1 MRGKAVRLLFRGVP
15 ELVATGRLAT
25 AAAPL
30 GALEIEIVPA
40 LSPRDRV
47 IFLLHTA
54 AEIEHSLM
62 VQYLYAAWSLPP
74 DGPPRAQRWRR
85 DILQVAREEMA
96 HFAAVQNLLRFVGG
110 PLNFDREDFPFRTD
124 LYPFPLRLEPL
135 SRRSLARYVAAE
147 MPAQAAVDPRL
158 LADVAEL
165 AGSFGTGPVNR
176 VGVLYATLRELFA
189 DTGQLPDSAFRPGT
203 ASSTQAVPARFR
215 SDVGHGPLF
224 LRTVRD
230 RAGALSLLD
239 DIAGQGEGDRD
250 VPDSHFLTFVEM
262 FDAWPGDA
270 TPLDVPTQPN
280 TSTPPP
286 EGADDPPTAAGRI
299 THPRARA
306 WAEVFNHHYRML
318 LSWLQQALLTDTR
331 SAAGSGLGLR
341 AFATM
346 FVLSDVGQLLTTLP
360 RTADG
365 DGRAGAPFELPYTL
379 ALPDLVADR
388 WEQQRDLIMTARGQL
403 AGLGEG
409 ASPAEDQVLRRLT
422 ASLAEAGEFVAV
434 HAESPA

>member
-1 MRGKAVRLLFRGVP
+1 LRGKAVRLVFRGVP
-15 ELVATGRLAT
+15 ELVAAHGLSTPEDAVET
-25 AAAPL
+25 
-30 GALEIEIVPA
+30 LELEVVPE

-74 DGPPRAQRWRR
+74 DGPPGAQRWRR

-96 HFAAVQNLLRFVGG
+96 HFTAVQNLLRFVGG

-124 LYPFPLRLEPL
+124 LYPFPFRLEPL
-135 SRRSLARYVAAE
+135 SRRTLARYVAAE
-147 MPAQAAVDPRL
+147 MPADAAVDPRL
-158 LADVAEL
+158 LAEVAQL

-176 VGVLYATLRELFA
+176 VGILYATLGELFA
-189 DTGQLPDSAFRPGT
+189 DTGQLPDSAFRSDT
-203 ASSTQAVPARFR
+203 ASTAQAVPARFR

-230 RAGALSLLD
+230 RGAALSLLD

-270 TPLDVPTQPN
+270 APLDVPSQPN
-280 TSTPPP
+280 TSTPPDD
-286 EGADDPPTAAGRI
+286 GSDDPATAAGRI

-306 WAEVFNHHYRML
+306 WGEVFNHHYRML
-318 LSWLQQALLTDTR
+318 LSWLQHALLTDTR
-331 SAAGSGLGLR
+331 SAASSGLALR

-346 FVLSDVGQLLTTLP
+346 FALSDVGQLLTTLP
-360 RTADG
+360 RTPAG

-388 WEQQRDLIMTARGQL
+388 WAQQRDLIVTARDHL
-403 AGLGEG
+403 TDLGE
-409 ASPAEDQVLRRLT
+409 AFSPAEEQVLRRLLT
-422 ASLAEAGEFVAV
+422 SLAEAADFVAIY
-434 HAESPA
+434 AESPE